1 MTTTLQVKAR
11 QLQAAILFAADKD
24 TRVQMRG
31 VHIDPELGVMVA
43 TQGQVL
49 YVSNQEAVQK
59 ADVGKFTLVID
70 DLKKVKFSKR
80 DYDKVWVDVEV
91 DFSAGIATIKTD
103 SADFK
108 VKLLDCDYVAWD
120 RVYKQQV
127 AFSEANAEKSVEKL
141 CFVPEI
147 IDLISKANKVL
158 ANKSSVYFAFRDGAI
173 TCVPGKNDA
182 HIIFLQIAP
191 RFVPDYEE
199 TIKAV
204 EFE

>member
-1 MTTTLQVKAR
+1 MTTTLRVKAR
-11 QLQAAILFAADKD
+11 QLQAAVLFAADKD
-24 TRVQMRG
+24 ARAQMRG

-43 TQGQVL
+43 TQGQVM

-59 ADVGKFTLVID
+59 AEVDKFTLLID

-80 DYDKVWVDVEV
+80 DYDKVWISIEA
-91 DFSAGIATIKTD
+91 DFSAGIATIKTA

-108 VKLLDCDYVAWD
+108 VKLMDCDYVAWD

-127 AFSEANAEKSVEKL
+127 AFSEANTEKSVERL
-141 CFVPEI
+141 CFVPGI
-147 IDLISKANKVL
+147 IDLISKASRVL
-158 ANKSSVYFAFRDGAI
+158 CNKSSVYFAFRQGAI
-173 TCVPGKNDA
+173 TCMLGENDA
-182 HIIFLQIAP
+182 QLIFLQIAS
-191 RFVPDYEE
+191 RFVETYEE

>member
-31 VHIDPELGVMVA
+31 VHIDPQLGVMVA

-49 YVSNQEAVQK
+49 YVSNQEAVDK
-59 ADVGKFTLVID
+59 SDVGKFTLVID

-108 VKLLDCDYVAWD
+108 VKLMDCDYVNWD

-141 CFVPEI
+141 CFIPSI
-147 IDLISKANKVL
+147 IELISKANKAL
-158 ANKSSVYFAFRDGAI
+158 QNKSSVYFAFRQGAI
-173 TCVPGKNDA
+173 TCMLGKNEA
-182 HIIFLQIAP
+182 HVIFLQMATC
-191 RFVPDYEE
+191 FVEEREE
-199 TIKAV
+199 TIKLV
-204 EFE
+204 ELE